1 MDTIIV
7 LASAAVLDLA
17 LGDPPDAVHPVAWM
31 GRLIS
36 FMERR
41 GLKPG
46 PAGQFFYGMFM
57 TLFVVALFTV
67 PLYFLLFYLAQAS
80 TAAAIILAAIVLK
93 LTFSI
98 KGMRQTALKIKNLL
112 EKNKL
117 DETRFELRALVSRDT
132 KKLSGPMLASS
143 AIESVGE
150 GTCDSVVAPL
160 FYFMLFGVPGAMGYR
175 AVNTLDSMIGYHD
188 KYEYLGKFASI
199 LDDILNFIPARL
211 AALLIVFVAYIK
223 RRKGQHAWH
232 KALWEHT
239 ETSSPNAGWPMA
251 AMAGAL
257 SVRLEKPG
265 QYVLGKDNTAATPA
279 AIHEAVRIFM
289 IAAIAWI
296 VICLIAGGIRFAI
309 TT

>member
-1 MDTIIV
+1 MEIMIV

-31 GRLIS
+31 GRLTS
-36 FMERR
+36 WLERG

-46 PAGQFFYGMFM
+46 PSGQFIYGAFM
-57 TLFVVALFTV
+57 TLFTVALFTI
-67 PLYFLLFYLAQAS
+67 PLYFLLFYLEQAS
-80 TAAAIILAAIVLK
+80 TAAGIIVAAVFLK
-93 LTFSI
+93 LTFSVR
-98 KGMRQTALKIKNLL
+98 GMRQTALKIKRLL
-112 EKNKL
+112 DDNKTE
-117 DETRFELRALVSRDT
+117 ETRFELRALVSRDT
-132 KKLSGPMLASS
+132 QNLSEPMLASS
-143 AIESVGE
+143 AIESVAE

-160 FYFMLFGVPGAMGYR
+160 FYFMLFGVPGALAYR
-175 AVNTLDSMIGYHD
+175 AVNTLDSMIGYHG

-211 AALLIVFVAYIK
+211 AALLLVLAAYIK
-223 RRKGQHAWH
+223 RRKGRRAWH

-265 QYVLGKDNTAATPA
+265 QYVLGKDEPAPTPA
-279 AIHEAVRIFM
+279 AIHDSVRIFV
-289 IAAIAWI
+289 IAALAWI
-296 VICLIAGGIRFAI
+296 MICLIAGGIEFAV